1 MINRDYFCSLLPS
14 DDPGKIARILHAL
27 ATRAGL
33 HRFEA
38 MRLHDTALNSTVST
52 LRNRYGVR
60 IDGEPITVAAYR
72 GKDSHLMR
80 YSIDFERGQSNAE
93 KVLALLIQWGYR
105 DPPSP
110 PPPAPEPPLAA

>member
-1 MINRDYFCSLLPS
+1 MINRDYFCSLLPPE
-14 DDPGKIARILHAL
+14 DPEKIARILHAL
-27 ATRAGL
+27 ATRDGL

-52 LRNRYGVR
+52 LRNHYGVR

-72 GKDSHLMR
+72 GKGSRLVR
-80 YSIDFERGQSNAE
+80 YSIDFERDQRNAE
-93 KVLALLIQWGYR
+93 KVLALLTQWGYR
-105 DPPSP
+105 DPSAP